1 MKKNNTNFISL
12 TNHIMF
18 QKLFTSNIKLL
29 KEMLIS
35 ILKIDINPK
44 TSKIKIL
51 DFNKYKNN
59 NLLVSINNYI
69 IIDIELNNRGIRN
82 IKNTNIMYINEI
94 ISNISINFNNKN
106 IYYFYQLNLNIKKE
120 SDESIEN
127 YYNYKF
133 KDNICYNNI
142 IIVNKYIAYY
152 YNMYYTK
159 KNNISKDIIWLALL
173 KAKSYKELEEMAGK
187 IMLKE
192 EKQKFI
198 SKVKELNTKDF
209 IINNS
214 LQERLNKL
222 ADYEYE
228 QNIKEQAYKEG
239 IEQGYND
246 GIEDGYI
253 NGVED
258 ETNKIIKKMLKE
270 NININTISKITE
282 KSIDNI
288 QKIAKF
294 KQ

>member
-1 MKKNNTNFISL
+1 
-12 TNHIMF
+12 
-18 QKLFTSNIKLL
+18 
-29 KEMLIS
+29 
-35 ILKIDINPK
+35 
-44 TSKIKIL
+44 
-51 DFNKYKNN
+51 
-59 NLLVSINNYI
+59 
-69 IIDIELNNRGIRN
+69 
-82 IKNTNIMYINEI
+82 
-94 ISNISINFNNKN
+94 
-106 IYYFYQLNLNIKKE
+106 
-120 SDESIEN
+120 
-127 YYNYKF
+127 
-133 KDNICYNNI
+133 
-142 IIVNKYIAYY
+142 
-152 YNMYYTK
+152 MYYTK